1 MPRRST
7 NAEHGFTL
15 VEVLVVVLLLGILL
29 MIALPTFLGQRAK
42 AEDSEA
48 HAMIRNTQVALATY
62 ETDRDTFD
70 ATRAALE
77 AIEPAIGE
85 ATAGFDVSGTTTTY
99 TIREH
104 SASGTDF
111 TLTRRESGTITR
123 TCTVPG
129 RGLCK
134 ATPDADGNRW

>member
-1 MPRRST
+1 MPRRSIS
-7 NAEHGFTL
+7 AEHGFTL
-15 VEVLVVVLLLGILL
+15 VEVLVVVLLVGILAL
-29 MIALPTFLGQRAK
+29 IALPSFFGQRAK
-42 AEDSEA
+42 GQDAEA
-48 HAMIRNTQVALATY
+48 HTMIRTAQLALVTY
-62 ETDRDTFD
+62 ETERDTFN

-85 ATAGFDVSGTTTTY
+85 ATGGFDVSGTTTTY

-111 TLTRRESGTITR
+111 TLTRSDSGTITR

-134 ATPDADGNRW
+134 SNSRW